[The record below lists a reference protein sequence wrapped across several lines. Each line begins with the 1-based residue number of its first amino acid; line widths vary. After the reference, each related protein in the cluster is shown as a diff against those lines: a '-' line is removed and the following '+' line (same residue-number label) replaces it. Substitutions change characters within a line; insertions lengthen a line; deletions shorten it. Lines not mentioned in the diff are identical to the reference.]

1 MMKARKIRG
10 RNMETYV
17 IILHMRWSAYEKT
30 IINIGLYTLEIAAVV
45 ISQMN
50 SERL

>member
-1 MMKARKIRG
+1 MTKARKLYG
-10 RNMETYV
+10 RNMELYIT
-17 IILHMRWSAYEKT
+17 ILHMRWSAYVRT
-30 IINIGLYTLEIAAVV
+30 MLNIGLYALEVAAVV